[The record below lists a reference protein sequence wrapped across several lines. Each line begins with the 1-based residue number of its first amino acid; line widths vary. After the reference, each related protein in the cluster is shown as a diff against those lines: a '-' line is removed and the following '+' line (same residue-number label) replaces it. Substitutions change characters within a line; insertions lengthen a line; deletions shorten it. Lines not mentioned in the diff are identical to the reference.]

1 MPTSKNWVWIRGLGR
16 GSAHWGEFALEFPKH
31 FPNDT
36 VQMIDSAGNGERTH
50 EQSFTSI
57 TETLTDLRSRC
68 QFVKDKVP
76 FNLLS
81 ISLGGM
87 IAAEWAHL
95 FPQDLASVTIINS
108 SDAGSSHPFER
119 MRPLALSSVLKLV
132 AIADPYQREKIIF
145 DLTVNYHPR
154 RDYWIEEFANLEGTS
169 KANLLRQLY
178 SAGKYRYPK
187 IKPDVKICVVNS
199 MGDRLVHPEC
209 SLKIASMWGVPIFR
223 TEREGH
229 DLPQE
234 NPIWLCQTLKNF
246 V

>member
-16 GSAHWGEFALEFPKH
+16 GSAHWGEFAIEFPKH
-31 FPNDT
+31 FPGAKIE
-36 VQMIDSAGNGERTH
+36 MLDSAGNGERVS
-50 EQSFTSI
+50 EKSFTSI
-57 TETLTDLRSRC
+57 TETLTDLRSRS
-68 QFVKDKVP
+68 QFVKEKIP

-95 FPQDLASVTIINS
+95 FPQDLATATLINS

-119 MRPLALSSVLKLV
+119 MRSMALVSVLKL
-132 AIADPYQREKIIF
+132 AANADPHNREKIIF

-169 KANLLRQLY
+169 KANLFRQLY
-178 SAGKYRYPK
+178 SAGKYRFPK
-187 IKPDVKICVVNS
+187 IKPPVKICVVNS
-199 MGDRLVHPEC
+199 MGDRLVDPEC
-209 SLKIASMWGVPIFR
+209 SLKIASMWGAPIFR
-223 TEREGH
+223 TEKEGH

-234 NPIWLCQTLKNF
+234 NPTWLCQTLKRF
-246 V
+246 L